1 MSTSVHEKPTKLVYS
16 NMYSDTVL
24 DLFSIWSTQKGLM
37 ALTDTGIRA
46 LKPRKTRYIVTDGR
60 GLCLEVL
67 PTGRLSWL
75 FRYRLEGKAEKVV
88 IARYPDLSLKA
99 ARNERDSLA
108 GLVSRGLSPA
118 REKQLAKLAAASN
131 STMGE
136 FAERYYREV
145 VLRNRKDPRNLRRY
159 LDNEILPA
167 FGKKVLSE
175 VTAADV
181 QSLVFRKRDSGQET
195 AAAQMRNLIKRI
207 FDYALVCGAAQT
219 NPALALPLRFITK
232 ARARTRALSASE
244 IRTYLYTLYSSN
256 IRRQFKLALHLIL
269 LTLVRKS
276 EMLLAQWKDVSL
288 DAGEWEI
295 PAQNSKTGQPHIVYL
310 SRQAIDL
317 FRGLKALAG
326 ESPWVM
332 PGRGSLAKPF
342 THNAMNQAMG
352 SISFSIDP
360 FTIHDLRRTGSTLL
374 NEKGFPSDV
383 IEKALNHTIPGVRGV
398 YNRAEYA
405 EQRRKMLQFWGDY
418 IEGLASENK
427 VLLGNFDHGA
437 A

>member
-1 MSTSVHEKPTKLVYS
+1 
-16 NMYSDTVL
+16 
-24 DLFSIWSTQKGLM
+24 M
-37 ALTDTGIRA
+37 ALTDSGIRA
-46 LKPRKTRYIVTDGR
+46 LKPREKRYVVTDGR

-67 PTGRLSWL
+67 PTGKLTWL
-75 FRYRLEGKAEKVV
+75 YRYRLKGKSEKVV

-99 ARNERDSLA
+99 ARNKRDTLA
-108 GLVSRGLSPA
+108 GFVSRGQSPA
-118 REKQLAKLAAASN
+118 REKQLAKLAVASN

-145 VLRNRKDPRNLRRY
+145 VVRNRKDPRSLRRY
-159 LDNEILPA
+159 LDKEILPA
-167 FGKKVLSE
+167 LAKKVLSE
-175 VTAADV
+175 VTATDV
-181 QSLVFRKRDSGQET
+181 QSLVFRKRDNGQEA

-207 FDYALVCGAAQT
+207 FDYALVCGAAQI

-232 ARARTRALSASE
+232 ARARTRALSPSE
-244 IRTYLYTLYSSN
+244 IRTYLHTLYSSN

-276 EMLLAQWKDVSL
+276 EMLLAQWKDVDL
-288 DAGEWEI
+288 DAGEWQI
-295 PAQNSKTGQPHIVYL
+295 PAQNSKTGQPHIIYL
-310 SRQAIDL
+310 SEQSIDL

-326 ESPWVM
+326 ESLWVM
-332 PGRGSLAKPF
+332 PGRSNVAKPF

-352 SISFSIDP
+352 SITFAIDP

-374 NEKGFPSDV
+374 HEKGFRSDV

-427 VLLGNFDHGA
+427 ILLGNFGNGA

>member
-16 NMYSDTVL
+16 NMYSDTVF

-219 NPALALPLRFITK
+219 NPAVALPLRFITK